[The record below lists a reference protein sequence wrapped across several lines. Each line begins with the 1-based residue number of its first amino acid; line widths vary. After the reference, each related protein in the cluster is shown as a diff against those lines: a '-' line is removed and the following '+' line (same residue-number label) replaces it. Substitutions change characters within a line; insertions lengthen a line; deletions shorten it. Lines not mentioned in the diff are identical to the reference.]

1 VLFGGPSVEHDV
13 SIITAQQVLAA
24 LSARHTAIPLYLA
37 RDGALYTGDELGS
50 IEAFTRSEAV
60 VGTRVE
66 LRLGRGRECFVI
78 PSSGRFRGDQPLALD
93 VVINAIHG
101 TGGEDGALLGALE
114 LAGIPYAGRGV
125 AASAVAMDKALAKAV
140 MRDRGIAVLD
150 HVVADRADW
159 HTDPAALVARVIDAQ
174 DLPCVVKPATLGSSV
189 GVSLCDTS
197 EQVDE
202 ALELA
207 FELDRQALV
216 EPLATGAVEMNVAV
230 IGRPGGQL
238 RASEVEQPVATADV
252 LTFED
257 KYLRSEGKA
266 GAKQTAGGG
275 KGAGMAGQQRLIPPP
290 ISETLRER
298 VRQAAIDAHAA
309 LRFAGVVRYDFFVF
323 GTEPDARI
331 VLNEPNTVPGSFAY
345 YLFEPIGL
353 PCDALVEELVA
364 IAIAEDR
371 EARQTTRV
379 FASSLLAKHTSG
391 A

>member
-1 VLFGGPSVEHDV
+1 MLFGGPSVEHDV

-37 RDGALYTGDELGS
+37 RDGALHTGDALAT
-50 IEAFTRSEAV
+50 IDAFTRPDAV
-60 VGTRVE
+60 EGTRIE

-78 PSSGRFRGDQPLALD
+78 PASGRFRGEQPLPVD

-114 LAGIPYAGRGV
+114 LTGIPYAGRGV
-125 AASAVAMDKALAKAV
+125 AASAVAMDKAIAKAV
-140 MRDRGIAVLD
+140 MRDRGIEVLD

-159 HTDPAALVARVIDAQ
+159 HADPAALVGRVLTAQ
-174 DLPCVVKPATLGSSV
+174 PLPCVVKPATLGSSV
-189 GVSLCDTS
+189 GVSLCGTE

-216 EPLATGAVEMNVAV
+216 EPLAEGAVEMNVAV
-230 IGRPGGQL
+230 IGRPGGEL
-238 RASEVEQPVATADV
+238 RPSEVEQPVASADV
-252 LTFED
+252 LTFEYN
-257 KYLRSEGKA
+257 YLRSEGK
-266 GAKQTAGGG
+266 GKQAGGS
-275 KGAGMAGQQRLIPPP
+275 KDAGMAGQQRLIPPP
-290 ISETLRER
+290 IPAGLRDR
-298 VRQAAIDAHAA
+298 LRQAAVDAHRA

-323 GTEPDARI
+323 GDGEDARI

-345 YLFEPIGL
+345 YLFEPVGM
-353 PCDALVEELVA
+353 PFDALVDELVA
-364 IAIAEDR
+364 IAVAEDR

-379 FASSLLAKHTSG
+379 FESSLLQKH